1 MVSRPLLGGVRAGFH
16 PPAAATS
23 RDPFYPTTLQ
33 PVPDHEPNPAPR
45 HPPSAGLLLVISGP
59 SGVGKTTITR
69 QVVDRLG
76 AVFSV
81 SATTRPPTAADT
93 PGVDY
98 HFVSDEEFQRM
109 MAAGD
114 LLEYARVFGKFSYGT
129 PRRPVE
135 EALDQ
140 GRVVLLE
147 IDVQGALQVRA
158 NLPEALLVF
167 ILPPDDAT
175 LLERL
180 RKRGREGEEEIARRF
195 AEAKREIATAEG
207 SGAYD
212 LFLVNDEVEKCV
224 AEVCFAARK
233 RLQGGVR

>member
-1 MVSRPLLGGVRAGFH
+1 MAQGG
-16 PPAAATS
+16 
-23 RDPFYPTTLQ
+23 DN
-33 PVPDHEPNPAPR
+33 PDRSEN
-45 HPPSAGLLLVISGP
+45 AGLLLVISGP

-81 SATTRPPTAADT
+81 SATTRSPTPADT

-98 HFVSDEEFQRM
+98 HFVDEAEFERM
-109 MAAGD
+109 IAAGE
-114 LLEYARVFGKFSYGT
+114 LLEYARVFGKYSYGT

-135 EALDQ
+135 AALAQ
-140 GRVVLLE
+140 GRVVILE
-147 IDVQGALQVRA
+147 IDVQGAIQVRG

-167 ILPPDDAT
+167 VLPPDDAT

-180 RKRGREGEEEIARRF
+180 RKRGRESEEEIARRF
-195 AEAKREIATAEG
+195 AEAKREIALAHG

-212 LFLVNDEVEKCV
+212 LFLVNSEVEKCV
-224 AEVCFAARK
+224 EKVCFAVRK
-233 RLQGGVR
+233 RLQEDVR

>member
-16 PPAAATS
+16 PPAATTS
-23 RDPFYPTTLQ
+23 REPFYPTTLQ

-45 HPPSAGLLLVISGP
+45 RPPSAGLLLVISGP

-98 HFVSDEEFQRM
+98 HFVSDGEFERM
-109 MAAGD
+109 IAGGE
-114 LLEYARVFGKFSYGT
+114 LLEHARVFGRYSYGT

-135 EALDQ
+135 ESLAQ

-207 SGAYD
+207 SRAYD

>member
-1 MVSRPLLGGVRAGFH
+1 MQGGLNSSG
-16 PPAAATS
+16 AAK
-23 RDPFYPTTLQ
+23 
-33 PVPDHEPNPAPR
+33 
-45 HPPSAGLLLVISGP
+45 GLLLVISGP

-81 SATTRPPTAADT
+81 SATTRAPTAADT

-98 HFVSDEEFQRM
+98 HFVDDAEFDRM
-109 MAAGD
+109 VAAGE
-114 LLEYARVFGKFSYGT
+114 LLEYARVFGKYSYGT

-135 EALDQ
+135 AALAQ
-140 GRVVLLE
+140 GRVVILE
-147 IDVQGALQVRA
+147 IDVQGAIQIRR

-180 RKRGREGEEEIARRF
+180 RKRGRESEEEIARRF
-195 AEAKREIATAEG
+195 AEAKREIALAQG

-212 LFLVNDEVEKCV
+212 LFLVNVQVEESVEK
-224 AEVCFAARK
+224 VCFAARK
-233 RLQGGVR
+233 RLHEGVR